1 MPKKKPTEIRKD
13 PHSSKAFGLKGRI
26 VTMKSEKDIIENGT
40 VYIQDSV
47 ITAVVKSGGAIP
59 AACKNFPVFQTGG
72 TIFPGMIELHN
83 HLSYN
88 CLPLWPVPAKF
99 ENRDQ
104 WSRLDLYKNLISG
117 PMNILGKTPGYVE
130 AIVRYVECKCLVAGV
145 TTSQGIMLASNG
157 GIRTFYRGIVRNVE
171 SPDDPNLPRVDG
183 HIPDIAAR
191 DAIHFLNHLKKT
203 SCLLLHLSEG
213 TNASAYK
220 HFEDLQI
227 NAEEW
232 AITDALAGIH
242 CVALTAAD
250 FKRLQK
256 KGASIVWSP
265 LSNLMLYGATA
276 NVKAAKA
283 SRIKIGIGSDWSPSG
298 SKNLLGELKVARL
311 FSRQNGN
318 IFSDFEL
325 ISMATMQAARIIK
338 WDKQLG
344 SIEKGK
350 LADLVIFDSKTGN
363 PWQKFFDATEKNISL
378 VMINGE
384 ARFGSQKL
392 MKKLG
397 GKTETIK
404 IGKISRS
411 LNLRQE
417 SANEIVGKLLLS
429 EATLKLKKGLAGLK
443 KLSKKMPALR
453 ALEGPDNSTIMVPIA
468 GAKNNDTQKK
478 SFVLVLDH
486 DGEEGEEIRRNP
498 FAGAEMESIVKAVP
512 ADIPSIQLDPL
523 CVANDKN
530 YFKNLKASPNLPD
543 YIKSGL
549 KNMYKGL

>member
-1 MPKKKPTEIRKD
+1 
-13 PHSSKAFGLKGRI
+13 
-26 VTMKSEKDIIENGT
+26 
-40 VYIQDSV
+40 
-47 ITAVVKSGGAIP
+47 
-59 AACKNFPVFQTGG
+59 
-72 TIFPGMIELHN
+72 
-83 HLSYN
+83 
-88 CLPLWPVPAKF
+88 
-99 ENRDQ
+99 
-104 WSRLDLYKNLISG
+104 
-117 PMNILGKTPGYVE
+117 
-130 AIVRYVECKCLVAGV
+130 
-145 TTSQGIMLASNG
+145 
-157 GIRTFYRGIVRNVE
+157 VE

-191 DAIHFLNHLKKT
+191 DASHFLNHLKKT

-220 HFEDLQI
+220 HFEDLRI
-227 NAEEW
+227 DAEEW

-242 CVALTAAD
+242 CVALTSAD

-276 NVKAAKA
+276 NIKAAKA

-311 FSRQNGN
+311 FSQQNGN
-318 IFSDFEL
+318 IFSDFQL

-350 LADLVIFDSKTGN
+350 LADLVVFDNKTRN
-363 PWQKFFDATEKNISL
+363 PYQKFFDATEKNISL

-392 MKKLG
+392 MKKMG
-397 GKTETIK
+397 GKTETVK
-404 IGKISRS
+404 IGKLSRS
-411 LNLRQE
+411 LNLHQE
-417 SANEIVGKLLLS
+417 TGNEVVGKLLLS
-429 EATLKLKKGLAGLK
+429 EAALKLKKGLTGLK

-453 ALEGPDNSTIMVPIA
+453 ALEGPDNSKIMVPES
-468 GAKNNDTQKK
+468 GAKNNGTEKT

-498 FAGAEMESIVKAVP
+498 LAGAVMESIEKAAP

-530 YFKNLKASPNLPD
+530 YFKNLKASPNLPE
-543 YIKSGL
+543 YIKTGL
-549 KNMYKGL
+549 KKMYKGI